1 VTGEPAQGSRL
12 VNDPSTL
19 GDLALQ
25 VADHVPAMLAY
36 WNRDQVCVFA
46 NEAYRAWF
54 GKSRSEVVGSTMQ
67 ELLGPLYALNLPYI
81 KGALAGE
88 TQVFERA
95 IPQPDGGTRESLATY
110 TPHLVDGT
118 VQGFFVHVADVT
130 PLKTLERQ
138 LETALQA
145 VRTLHGLLPICMH
158 CKKIRDVHGT
168 WTVLETYLKARTDA
182 DFTHGICPQ
191 CLQKHYP

>member
-1 VTGEPAQGSRL
+1 MA
-12 VNDPSTL
+12 
-19 GDLALQ
+19 
-25 VADHVPAMLAY
+25 
-36 WNRDQVCVFA
+36 
-46 NEAYRAWF
+46 
-54 GKSRSEVVGSTMQ
+54 RS
-67 ELLGPLYALNLPYI
+67 
-81 KGALAGE
+81 
-88 TQVFERA
+88 
-95 IPQPDGGTRESLATY
+95 
-110 TPHLVDGT
+110 
-118 VQGFFVHVADVT
+118 QGFFVHVADVT

-158 CKKIRDVHGT
+158 CKKIRDAHGT

>member
-54 GKSRSEVVGSTMQ
+54 GKSRSEVIGSTMQ
-67 ELLGPLYALNLPYI
+67 ELLGPLYAMNLPYI

-88 TQVFERA
+88 TQGV
-95 IPQPDGGTRESLATY
+95 
-110 TPHLVDGT
+110 
-118 VQGFFVHVADVT
+118 
-130 PLKTLERQ
+130 
-138 LETALQA
+138 
-145 VRTLHGLLPICMH
+145 
-158 CKKIRDVHGT
+158 
-168 WTVLETYLKARTDA
+168 
-182 DFTHGICPQ
+182 
-191 CLQKHYP
+191 

>member
-1 VTGEPAQGSRL
+1 
-12 VNDPSTL
+12 
-19 GDLALQ
+19 
-25 VADHVPAMLAY
+25 
-36 WNRDQVCVFA
+36 
-46 NEAYRAWF
+46 
-54 GKSRSEVVGSTMQ
+54 
-67 ELLGPLYALNLPYI
+67 
-81 KGALAGE
+81 
-88 TQVFERA
+88 VFERA
-95 IPQPDGGTRESLATY
+95 IPQPDGGARESLATY
-110 TPHLVDGT
+110 TPHLVDGA